1 MAWAQ
6 GYCNGAGRARDPSK
20 RTCERRYFLCSFAD
34 IERVSHVIRAHWPIE
49 NQQHWILDVR
59 FKEDANQTRNK
70 QAASNLAMI
79 RRTTLNLL
87 RQDPSALSMRR
98 RKMRALTNPEYRE
111 MLLFGLQRT

>member
-1 MAWAQ
+1 
-6 GYCNGAGRARDPSK
+6 
-20 RTCERRYFLCSFAD
+20 
-34 IERVSHVIRAHWPIE
+34 
-49 NQQHWILDVR
+49 
-59 FKEDANQTRNK
+59 
-70 QAASNLAMI
+70 MI